1 MRSFYW
7 VNVTVHVVAATF
19 WMGGILFLAVV
30 GAPALRQVQPPELRR
45 QLFDA
50 IGRRFRWWGWG
61 AIAVLIATG
70 IVNLYVRGW
79 LVGGGGVGSALF
91 WRSPLGHLLAYKVV
105 AVSGMV
111 TATAIHDF
119 VLGPAAGR
127 ISADPAVASQQ
138 RGRASLLA
146 RLGAVFGLLAVLAA
160 VRLARNF

>member
-1 MRSFYW
+1 MRLFYW
-7 VNVTVHVVAATF
+7 VNVTVHVVAASF

-70 IVNLYVRGW
+70 MVNLYLRGW
-79 LVGGGGVGSALF
+79 LVGVGGVGSARF
-91 WRSPLGHLLAYKVV
+91 WRSLPGHLLAYKLV

-127 ISADPAVASQQ
+127 VSADPVVASRQ
-138 RGRASLLA
+138 RDRARLLA
-146 RLGAVFGLLAVLAA
+146 RLGAVFGLLAVMAA
-160 VRLARNF
+160 VRLARGV